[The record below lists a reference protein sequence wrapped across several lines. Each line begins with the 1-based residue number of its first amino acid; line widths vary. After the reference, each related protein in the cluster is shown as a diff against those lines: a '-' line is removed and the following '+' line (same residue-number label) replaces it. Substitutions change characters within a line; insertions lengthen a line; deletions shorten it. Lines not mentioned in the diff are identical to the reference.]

1 MSETEYLSFSGLFH
15 EAQYPLGPS
24 TLLQM
29 AEFYPFYGW
38 VTFYYIYKCVYINI
52 YIHVCVNPFYGW
64 VTFYYIYKC
73 VYINIY
79 THVCV
84 ATSFIHSS
92 IDGHLGCFRALTIDN
107 NAAINV
113 YLFELVFLFSLD
125 ACPGLELL
133 DHMIVLFLVF
143 WETSILFPIVGCTSL
158 HSDQQCQR
166 VPFSPHPH

>member
-1 MSETEYLSFSGLFH
+1 MSETEYLSFSDLFH

-52 YIHVCVNPFYGW
+52 YIHVCV
-64 VTFYYIYKC
+64 TS
-73 VYINIY
+73 
-79 THVCV
+79 
-84 ATSFIHSS
+84 SFIHSS
-92 IDGHLGCFRALTIDN
+92 IDGHLGCFHALTTDN

-125 ACPGLELL
+125 ACPGVELL

-143 WETSILFPIVGCTSL
+143 WETSILFPMVGCTSL
-158 HSDQQCQR
+158 HSDQQCKR